1 MIEPISTELFKAKIR
16 KPKTM
21 PKDVYFNSHKK
32 KRKQQREIEAMI
44 MAREEMEYN
53 IKRKVGEE

>member
-44 MAREEMEYN
+44 WQE
-53 IKRKVGEE
+53 KRWNTT